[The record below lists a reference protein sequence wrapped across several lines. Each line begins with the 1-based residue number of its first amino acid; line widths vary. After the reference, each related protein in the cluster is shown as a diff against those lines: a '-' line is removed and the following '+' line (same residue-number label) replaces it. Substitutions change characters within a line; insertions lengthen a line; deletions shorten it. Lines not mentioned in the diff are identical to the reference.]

1 MLELASEQGYGTA
14 TMLAI
19 AGAAIL
25 LVALLYYR
33 AFGMLRPRQWQTL
46 LLLRIGAILVVL
58 LFLFQLGFSF
68 YTERLGKPPLVFLID
83 ASGSM
88 STSDDASGVSR
99 FNQARSQLEK
109 WSSDLKD
116 DFTIY
121 LIAFDERAYPLA
133 DPRQLATLTPTGK
146 ATSLTAALQTAS
158 QQVPKQERPVAIL
171 LSDGIH
177 NWGRNPLEIA
187 KTLKD
192 SGIVVYTVGVGASLR
207 SDRSF
212 RDVQVTGIT
221 CPDRLLINNK
231 AKIAGFV
238 EGIGV
243 AGQVVQVVL
252 GDEGKPV
259 QETKLTLDGI
269 EGSQKVEFEFIPTVK
284 GRHTYTVRVPPIQQE
299 RITENNFRSAVAM
312 VIEPGIRVLYI
323 EGTLRGEYGAL
334 VDRFLA
340 KDPDLEFCALIQTRP
355 NVFLT
360 RTNIKGLDLKTIPSD
375 AETLNKFHVFI
386 LGDLDSTYLKPQ
398 QQQWIVQRIRNG
410 GGLVMLGGYHALG
423 PGGYA
428 GTPIG
433 EVLPVLLGSREI
445 GQVEEPFLPLLT
457 PDGVRHPIFANIADF
472 FRTQAGL
479 PRQSGLPELDGCT
492 RVERARPGASVLAVQ
507 PTDVGKKTGP
517 TRPGSEKAESGSEMP
532 VLAVQP
538 LDKGR
543 TAVFCGDTTR
553 KWQQGPLVLG
563 QDSPFLRFWGQMI
576 RWLAGRSGPVEE
588 KASITAAI
596 DKGFYE
602 SEEPIQVTAI
612 VRDEKGQGSQGAQ
625 VKAKIKGPTAAEEV
639 TLTSVPGPAGHYAGT
654 YKPRIPGRYDVVVEA
669 RAGQV
674 TLTSDKLVAEVGR
687 ANLEFD
693 KLDMDDKM
701 LAQIAAETRGRYVHL
716 STASTLIDQLD
727 RSQRQQRELHKTDL
741 YRPAGLFWA
750 IFVVLVSTEWFLRR
764 RFLLR

>member
-1 MLELASEQGYGTA
+1 MAPAMETGDCRSNVLELASEQGYGFA

-19 AGAAIL
+19 VGAAVL
-25 LVALLYYR
+25 LVALFYYR

-58 LFLFQLGFSF
+58 LFLFRLGFSF
-68 YTERLGKPPLVFLID
+68 YQQRVGKPPLIFLLD

-88 STSDDASGVSR
+88 SIADDASGVSR

-109 WSSDLKD
+109 WCHELKD

-121 LIAFDERAYPLA
+121 LVAFAERAYTLG
-133 DPRQLATLTPTGK
+133 DPGQLASLTPTGR
-146 ATSLTAALQTAS
+146 ATSLSAALQAAA

-171 LSDGIH
+171 VSDGIH
-177 NWGRNPLEIA
+177 NSARPPAEVTR
-187 KTLKD
+187 TLRD
-192 SGIVVYTVGVGASLR
+192 AGIVVHTVGVGASLR

-231 AKIAGFV
+231 ARIAGLV
-238 EGIGV
+238 EGIGM
-243 AGQVVQVVL
+243 AGQVVKVVL
-252 GDEGKPV
+252 EDEGKPI
-259 QETKLTLDGI
+259 QETQLTLDEI
-269 EGSQKVEFEFIPTVK
+269 EGAQKVEFEFTPTVK
-284 GRHTYTVRVPPIQQE
+284 GRHTYTIRVPPVPQE
-299 RITENNFRSAVAM
+299 KITENNYRSAVSM

-323 EGTLRGEYGAL
+323 EGTLRGEYGAI
-334 VDRFLA
+334 VDRFLS

-355 NVFLT
+355 NFFLT

-375 AETLNKFHVFI
+375 AETLNRFDVFI
-386 LGDLDSTYLKPQ
+386 LGDLDSTYLKPEQ
-398 QQQWIVQRIRNG
+398 QNLIVQKVRSG

-433 EVLPVLLGSREI
+433 EVLPVFLGDRKI
-445 GQVEEPFLPLLT
+445 GQVDEPFLPLLT

-472 FRTQAGL
+472 FRTQTGL

-492 RVERARPGASVLAVQ
+492 RVQRARPGASVLAIH
-507 PTDVGKKTGP
+507 PTDVGQ
-517 TRPGSEKAESGSEMP
+517 MP

-563 QDSPFLRFWGQMI
+563 QDSPFLRFWGQMV
-576 RWLAGRSGPVEE
+576 RWLAGRSGAVEE

-602 SEEPIQVTAI
+602 PEEQIQVTAI
-612 VRDEKGQGSQGAQ
+612 VRDEKGQGSQNAQ
-625 VKAKIKGPTAAEEV
+625 VKAKIKGPTASEEV
-639 TLTSVPGPAGHYAGT
+639 ALTPVPGPTGHYAGA

-669 RAGQV
+669 RAAQV
-674 TLTSDKLVAEVGR
+674 TLSSEKLVAEVGR
-687 ANLEFD
+687 VNLEFE

-716 STASTLIDQLD
+716 STASTLIGQLD
-727 RSQRQQRELHKTDL
+727 RSRREQSELRKTDL

-750 IFVVLVSTEWFLRR
+750 VFVALVSTEWYLRR